1 MMGGVSRV
9 DQVPTALS
17 SVLTTQLFSF
27 PSQLG
32 PELHN
37 IVSHSVMNLFSR
49 SELHV
54 SLWLFDV
61 GGKDRKKKDLFCTS
75 SSQKWS
81 LKEEQDFNFNMPRHL
96 SSPNQFES
104 LSDMVTT
111 LVKGS
116 TEF

>member
-1 MMGGVSRV
+1 MGGVSRV
-9 DQVPTALS
+9 DQVATALS

-37 IVSHSVMNLFSR
+37 IVSHSVMNLR

-81 LKEEQDFNFNMPRHL
+81 LKEEQDFNLNMHRHL
-96 SSPNQFES
+96 SFQNLFES
-104 LSDMVTT
+104 LPDMVTT